1 MEPAGELDLPP
12 GFTAAGAGMS
22 GAGGRGMSTEEMEAQ
37 KAKVGDRWVIFFVRC
52 RGRKLSRGETWH
64 LLTGFFFLP

>member
-12 GFTAAGAGMS
+12 GFTAAGAGLS

-37 KAKVGDRWVIFFVRC
+37 KAKVGDRLVIFLSGAVGGSC
-52 RGRKLSRGETWH
+52 QEGRHGT
-64 LLTGFFFLP
+64 F